1 MLRAA
6 DGIYGLQ
13 ASILRTLASPRRLEI
28 VHLLGRGP
36 VEVHQLAEELGVTQ
50 PNVSAHLAALRAVG
64 LVEPIRDGRDVRYR
78 LTDQEIVVAC
88 DMVREVLGRRLE
100 RLRVMVAASKEAD
113 DMETNTEAAIPAGIG
128 VR

>member
-36 VEVHQLAEELGVTQ
+36 VEVHQLAEELGVSQ

-88 DMVREVLGRRLE
+88 DMVREVLARRLE
-100 RLRVMVAASKEAD
+100 RLRVMVASTRDPE
-113 DMETNTEAAIPAGIG
+113 ETDTYTEDARPAGIG
-128 VR
+128 VQ

>member
-113 DMETNTEAAIPAGIG
+113 DMETNMEAAVPAGIG